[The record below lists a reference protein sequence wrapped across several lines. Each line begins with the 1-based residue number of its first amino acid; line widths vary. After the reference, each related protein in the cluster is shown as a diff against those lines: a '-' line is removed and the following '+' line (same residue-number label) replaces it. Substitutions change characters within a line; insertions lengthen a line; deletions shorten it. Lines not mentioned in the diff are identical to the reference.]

1 MAISFKD
8 VTNRLRTNFAQQYM
22 VDVMGKADSVF
33 EIIGPIMIGPSS
45 SHTAAAVRIG
55 QISLAILG
63 EPVKE
68 AIIQLHGSY
77 ALTGKGHGSD
87 KAIVAGLLGF
97 DAADERIKDSL
108 AIAKQQSM
116 KIKFQ
121 KVDLGDDYHPNT
133 VRLLIAG
140 ASGMHF
146 EITAISVGGGNI
158 SIIEL
163 NGLPIQLSGEYHTL
177 ITIHSDRPGIV
188 AKATSIIA
196 HHNVNISTMNL
207 SRQRRGGLAAMA
219 IEMDQPLTPE
229 AIKVLEEKAQIVR
242 IIPPIY

>member
-1 MAISFKD
+1 
-8 VTNRLRTNFAQQYM
+8 
-22 VDVMGKADSVF
+22 MGKADSVF

-55 QISLAILG
+55 LISRAILG
-63 EPVKE
+63 EPVTS

-77 ALTGKGHGSD
+77 ALTGKGHGTD
-87 KAIVAGLLGF
+87 KALIAGLLGF
-97 DAADERIKDSL
+97 DAADERIRDALTL
-108 AIAKQQSM
+108 AEEQGTKVE
-116 KIKFQ
+116 FH

-140 ASGMHF
+140 ESGAHF

-158 SIIEL
+158 SVVEL
-163 NGLPIQLSGEYHTL
+163 NRLHIQLSGEYHTL
-177 ITIHSDRPGIV
+177 ISIHNDRPGIV
-188 AKATSIIA
+188 AKATALIA
-196 HHNVNISTMNL
+196 QNKVNISTMNV

-219 IEMDQPLTPE
+219 VEMDQPLPPE
-229 AIKVLEEKAQIVR
+229 AVQELENEAQIVR